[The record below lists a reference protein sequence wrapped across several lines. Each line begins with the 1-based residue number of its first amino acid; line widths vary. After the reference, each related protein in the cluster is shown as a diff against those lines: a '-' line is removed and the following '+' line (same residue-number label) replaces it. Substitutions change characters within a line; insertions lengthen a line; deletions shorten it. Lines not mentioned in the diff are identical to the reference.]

1 MQHRYK
7 INSSNEARKSS
18 TNAVQ
23 PHKADAL
30 TYINLLDKC
39 TRKNGFIQKF
49 LGKIGYGYVINLK
62 LMTKR
67 SIKFLNKPRDPLV
80 TMSLFRSPASANQ
93 AS

>member
-18 TNAVQ
+18 TNTVQ

-39 TRKNGFIQKF
+39 TRKNGLIQKF
-49 LGKIGYGYVINLK
+49 LGKIGYGYEINSK
-62 LMTKR
+62 QMMKK
-67 SIKFLNKPRDPLV
+67 SIKFLNKPRDQLV
-80 TMSLFRSPASANQ
+80 IMFLSRSPAFANQ
-93 AS
+93 TP